1 MTTRPTRHP
10 AVEVLLVF
18 LRLGLTSFGGPV
30 AHLGYFRHEFV
41 DKRRWLDA
49 HAYAELVGLC
59 QFLPGPASSQ
69 VGIALGFSRAGFAGA
84 LAAWAGFTL
93 PSALALIVLA
103 SQAGHISALGGNG
116 LLHGLKLVAVAIVAQ
131 AIWQM
136 SRTLCPDRVRM
147 TMAITAAL
155 ILSLHPGMAN
165 QAGIVLVSAL
175 IGMLL
180 LKPATTLPHISLASG
195 IGWRTGL
202 TALILL
208 FALLLGLPVASHLTG
223 SHVIELVDRF
233 YRTGSMVFGGGH
245 VVLPLL
251 QSAIVTPGW
260 VSNDMF
266 LAGYGVAQAVPGP
279 LFSFAA
285 WLGACEQPW
294 PNGWIGGLICL
305 VAIFLPAFLLVIGVL
320 PFWERLRRLPLA
332 RQAMMGINAGV
343 VGLLLAAFYQPVWT
357 GSVHSAADFGVSLGL
372 FLLLVVWRSPPWLV
386 VLAGCLAGMLRGI

>member
-18 LRLGLTSFGGPV
+18 LRLGLTAFGGPV

-49 HAYAELVGLC
+49 HAYADLVGLC

-93 PSALALIVLA
+93 PSALALMAVA
-103 SQAGHISALGGNG
+103 SQAGHISALGGSG
-116 LLHGLKLVAVAIVAQ
+116 LLHGLKLVTVAIVAQ
-131 AIWQM
+131 AVWQM
-136 SRTLCPDRVRM
+136 GRTLCPDRIRAA
-147 TMAITAAL
+147 MAGAAAL
-155 ILSLHPGMAN
+155 ILILHPGMAN
-165 QAGIVLVSAL
+165 QATIVLVSAL
-175 IGMLL
+175 AGMLL
-180 LKPATTLPHISLASG
+180 LKPSASLPHISLASG

-202 TALILL
+202 TALTLLFTLL
-208 FALLLGLPVASHLTG
+208 FALPLASHLTG
-223 SHVIELVDRF
+223 SHVIELIDRF

-251 QSAIVTPGW
+251 QAAVVTPGW
-260 VSNDMF
+260 VSNDLF
-266 LAGYGVAQAVPGP
+266 LAGYGAAQAVPGP

-285 WLGACEQPW
+285 WLGACEQPA

-305 VAIFLPAFLLVIGVL
+305 IAIFLPAFLLVIGVL
-320 PFWERLRRLPLA
+320 PFWEQMRRLPLA

-343 VGLLLAAFYQPVWT
+343 VGLLLSAFYQPVWT
-357 GSVHSAADFGVSLGL
+357 GSVHSVTDFGISLGL
-372 FLLLVVWRSPPWLV
+372 FLLLVVWRLPPWQV
-386 VLAGCLAGMLRGI
+386 VLAGCLTGLLSGI